1 MGYILIPYDMDNST
15 HEKKSF
21 ISRFKRFVLKI
32 VFGVFVLFLLLLWVC
47 SWTYSEGTRAGQLIK
62 ISKKGVVFKT
72 NEGELN
78 MGGLRVGATNDGL
91 EGNLWRFSV
100 SDEDVLDQLQNMEG
114 ERVKLSYKER
124 YKSMPWQGE
133 TNYFIYAVE
142 TIDP

>member
-1 MGYILIPYDMDNST
+1 MDNST

-32 VFGVFVLFLLLLWVC
+32 VFGVIVLFLLLLWVC